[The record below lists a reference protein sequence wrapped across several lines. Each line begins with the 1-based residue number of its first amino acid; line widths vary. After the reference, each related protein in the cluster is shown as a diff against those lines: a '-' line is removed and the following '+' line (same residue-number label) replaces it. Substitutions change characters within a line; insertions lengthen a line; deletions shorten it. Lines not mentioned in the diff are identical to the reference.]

1 MLELLLFVLLGILVG
16 ILFGLVPGLH
26 PNFLVV
32 LSPVLFVLV
41 PGENIVAFIVSMAVA
56 NSISDFIPS
65 ILLGAP
71 EEGTEL
77 SVSPG
82 HRMLL
87 EGRGYQAVKL
97 AVTGSMLSVV
107 VLCVLF
113 PAVVLLFPLIYHVL
127 QPSLFFVLVW
137 VSFYMVLTEARSKML
152 VAGLCFLLSGI
163 IGLSLHSFP
172 LDSSLALFPVL
183 SGLFGAGIMIVQFR
197 QRDVRIQKQKPEEY
211 MSRRLLTRS
220 ALFGSIGG
228 IFSGLLPGVGTSQ
241 VASVAAIDKNEKS
254 FLVTLGAL
262 ATANIIISIMS
273 LWLISKSR
281 SGVAGILGS
290 AMDISF
296 SDVVLVLFVAL
307 FAAAVAVLITL
318 KLSKLFLSL
327 IGSINYVLVS
337 KAVFIVIVAAV
348 AAFTGIY
355 GVLLF
360 AVCASI
366 GVFAYLSG
374 IRMSVLMGVLLLPT
388 IFFYYPF

>member
-1 MLELLLFVLLGILVG
+1 MLELLLFVLLGILAG

-32 LSPVLFVLV
+32 LAPVLFVLV
-41 PGENIVAFIVSMAVA
+41 PGENLVAFIVSMAVA

-82 HRMLL
+82 HRMML

-97 AVTGSMLSVV
+97 AVTGGMLSVI

-113 PAVVLLFPLIYHVL
+113 PAVVLLFPLIYRIL

-137 VSFYMVLTEARSKML
+137 ISFYMVLAEGRGKML
-152 VAGLCFLLSGI
+152 VAGFCFLFSGI
-163 IGLSLHSFP
+163 IGVSLHSFP
-172 LDSSLALFPVL
+172 LDGSLSLFPVL
-183 SGLFGAGIMIVQFR
+183 SGLFGASILVMQFR
-197 QRDVRIQKQKPEEY
+197 QGDIRIQKQKPDEY
-211 MSRRLLTRS
+211 VSRRLLTRS
-220 ALFGSIGG
+220 AFFGSIGG
-228 IFSGLLPGVGTSQ
+228 IFSGLLPGVGASQ
-241 VASVAAIDKNEKS
+241 VASVATVDKNEKS

-262 ATANIIISIMS
+262 ATANIVISIMS
-273 LWLISKSR
+273 LWLINKSR

-290 AMDISF
+290 AMEIAF

-307 FAAAVAVLITL
+307 FATAVAVLVTL
-318 KLSKLFLSL
+318 KLSKLFLHFIS
-327 IGSINYVLVS
+327 SINYVLVS
-337 KAVFIVIVAAV
+337 KAVFVIIVASV

-355 GVLLF
+355 GLLLF
-360 AVCASI
+360 FVCASL
-366 GVFAYLSG
+366 GVFAYLSR

-388 IFFYYPF
+388 VIFYFPF